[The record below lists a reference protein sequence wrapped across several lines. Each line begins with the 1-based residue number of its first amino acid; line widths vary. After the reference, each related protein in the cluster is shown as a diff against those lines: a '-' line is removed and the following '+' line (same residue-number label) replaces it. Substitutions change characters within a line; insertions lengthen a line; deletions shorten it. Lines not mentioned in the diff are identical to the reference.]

1 MAEPAAE
8 VEGFVDVPP
17 VVEDN
22 PVHDVLAICG
32 IASLVSRQI
41 FITVEGLSS
50 IDAFATLD
58 GDTDVIEMA
67 KRMASRTVNRVI
79 IGTMQIKRIQALVYW
94 VKDHQKRNLEVDP
107 DMWTEEEVNLTMLRK
122 ESEQNFEKIDVDI
135 IDPGKCQTDFGW
147 DAWQIAFVNKLSATS
162 GAAKVPLVYVIRGDV
177 EAGYEFE
184 DDEDERMHQMPHTGE
199 NFKRDNKLVYNML
212 KAACVKTD
220 AWTWI
225 QDHDKSANGRK
236 AWQALVSHYDGTGE
250 LNKRVERAKEEIT
263 RLHYKDEKVYPFERY
278 VTKLKENFYILAK
291 DKDENLTD
299 KQRVDILMK
308 GIKSTD
314 ASVIA
319 AKTDVYKDYRADFN
333 AATGF
338 LSGLIANIH
347 SGAQL
352 DYANRHSSK
361 RRYVSGVDS
370 FDGRGSRGR
379 ARRGGGRYGQRTGRG
394 GGRGRDGRGRG
405 TGRGQMRVKMNNVD
419 ITDPHR
425 TFTPDEWVRL
435 GSGRAYVIQLRQ
447 GRAGRDGGRGPG
459 GRVGER
465 NASSATTSN
474 TTNATSGVEDTTQ
487 NANGR
492 GDQSV
497 VSNLTECGSQN
508 GRSFGRG
515 AYA

>member
-1 MAEPAAE
+1 MHIYSLQEMAEPAAE

-107 DMWTEEEVNLTMLRK
+107 DMWTDEEVNLTMLRK

-162 GAAKVPLVYVIRGDV
+162 GAAKVPLVYVVRGDV

-220 AWTWI
+220 AWSWK
-225 QDHDKSANGRK
+225 QDRDKSANGRK
-236 AWQALVSHYDGTGE
+236 A
-250 LNKRVERAKEEIT
+250 
-263 RLHYKDEKVYPFERY
+263 
-278 VTKLKENFYILAK
+278 
-291 DKDENLTD
+291 
-299 KQRVDILMK
+299 
-308 GIKSTD
+308 
-314 ASVIA
+314 
-319 AKTDVYKDYRADFN
+319 
-333 AATGF
+333 
-338 LSGLIANIH
+338 
-347 SGAQL
+347 
-352 DYANRHSSK
+352 
-361 RRYVSGVDS
+361 
-370 FDGRGSRGR
+370 
-379 ARRGGGRYGQRTGRG
+379 
-394 GGRGRDGRGRG
+394 
-405 TGRGQMRVKMNNVD
+405 
-419 ITDPHR
+419 
-425 TFTPDEWVRL
+425 
-435 GSGRAYVIQLRQ
+435 
-447 GRAGRDGGRGPG
+447 
-459 GRVGER
+459 
-465 NASSATTSN
+465 
-474 TTNATSGVEDTTQ
+474 
-487 NANGR
+487 
-492 GDQSV
+492 
-497 VSNLTECGSQN
+497 
-508 GRSFGRG
+508 
-515 AYA
+515 